1 MQWFET
7 PVDAELFEHMA
18 KACPEF
24 QQVTNISSGSHN
36 QRDRFKKKN
45 PRRWAKEN

>member
-1 MQWFET
+1 MVVLQWFET

-24 QQVTNISSGSHN
+24 QQVIKNVSFVSHN
-36 QRDRFKKKN
+36 LRQT
-45 PRRWAKEN
+45 

>member
-1 MQWFET
+1 MVVLQWFET

-24 QQVTNISSGSHN
+24 QQVIITSLL
-36 QRDRFKKKN
+36 
-45 PRRWAKEN
+45 